1 MITKK
6 NCTKCGEIKPL
17 ESFSEQKSGKYGKK
31 SNCRECVAAINRD
44 YHQRNK
50 SRIAAQQR
58 DYRQKNS
65 SHIAVRMRKNYQK
78 NKSRHAEYGRNYR
91 KEKPEV
97 HRSTMRKR
105 RALKRFLPHSPI
117 TTEQYDL
124 LYQFR
129 NQVFGEMVP

>member
-6 NCTKCGEIKPL
+6 KCTKCGEIKPL
-17 ESFSEQKSGKYGKK
+17 ESFSKQKNGKYGKK

-50 SRIAAQQR
+50 NRIAEQQR
-58 DYRQKNS
+58 DYRQRNS
-65 SHIAVRMRKNYQK
+65 NHIAVRMRNNYQK

-105 RALKRFLPHSPI
+105 RALKRNLPHAPL
-117 TTEQYDL
+117 TPAQYER
-124 LYQFR
+124 LYEFR
-129 NQVFGEMVP
+129 DQVFGEVTP